1 MGGPG
6 GTGTAGASA
15 KDDTRS
21 AEVCG
26 LNVNPDAIIG
36 CYYTDCFKSLH
47 DFSGRRRLGL
57 NLGYA
62 ADGPYKNCGNVGT
75 RRRLASGPGAVS
87 KDSEGGYLGF
97 YCEDDPCDETP
108 ETAQFRY
115 WEKKYTPD
123 CDGCAEGNEPGM
135 VDDNSGNSQCLY
147 GQYSEDPTKVTRN
160 EGFLPIYT
168 PKIKACIY
176 DSPPETCMC
185 KTLFCRVAASTQE
198 SGGHFPASRDESI
211 TDEVLGEGNFLL
223 NEDGVFANPNGQT
236 RWECNL
242 VVRIEDTI
250 TGLSMGDKK
259 YVMWL
264 IFGLSSMCA
273 LLTTWFYYIKYG
285 DELVKEGSESGGSKG
300 SGGPH

>member
-36 CYYTDCFKSLH
+36 CYYTDCFESLH
-47 DFSGRRRLGL
+47 AFGERRRLGT
-57 NLGYA
+57 NLGYSA
-62 ADGPYKNCGNVGT
+62 NCGNVGNA
-75 RRRLASGPGAVS
+75 RRRLASGPDAVS

-97 YCEDDPCDETP
+97 YCEDNPCDTTP
-108 ETAQFRY
+108 TTPQFRY
-115 WEKKYTPD
+115 WEKTYKPD
-123 CDGCAEGNEPGM
+123 CDKDNCDDGM
-135 VDDNSGNSQCLY
+135 VDGGSGNSQCNY
-147 GQYSEDPTKVTRN
+147 GQWSGDATKVTRN

-176 DSPPETCMC
+176 DSPPANCHC

-198 SGGHFPASRDESI
+198 SDGHFPASRDENNK
-211 TDEVLGEGNFLL
+211 DEVLGEGNFLL
-223 NEDGVFANPNGQT
+223 NEAGEFANPNGQT
-236 RWECNL
+236 RPECNL

-250 TGLSMGDKK
+250 TGITMGDKK

-273 LLTTWFYYIKYG
+273 LLTTWFYYCKYG
-285 DELVKEGSESGGSKG
+285 DELVKEGSEGSGGSKG
-300 SGGPH
+300 SQEPH